1 MPLSVRLITHLQRD
15 SASVASVFTKRAF
28 ISSVSASS
36 AQEKRQVSRVESS
49 SASAVGADRS
59 SMAGLPSS
67 FGADVTDRIMRFAV
81 GYPRDRLRDIA
92 STISRRDGAHQ
103 YIKHPWMRSV
113 LWRVDSAQLA
123 KNLPRFTNWIGPLHG
138 NCVLVASFDT
148 RPQPQLKDLDHRRYH
163 PYAHC
168 DCEYDDLEN
177 STSFRTQLLYST
189 CDACEPVEL
198 QLQRSGF

>member
-1 MPLSVRLITHLQRD
+1 
-15 SASVASVFTKRAF
+15 
-28 ISSVSASS
+28 
-36 AQEKRQVSRVESS
+36 
-49 SASAVGADRS
+49 
-59 SMAGLPSS
+59 MAGLPRS

-103 YIKHPWMRSV
+103 YNNHPWMRSV
-113 LWRVDSAQLA
+113 LWWVDSAQLA
-123 KNLPRFTNWIGPLHG
+123 KNLPRFTNWIQPLHG
-138 NCVLVASFDT
+138 NCYLVASFDT
-148 RPQPQLKDLDHRRYH
+148 RPPPQLKDH

-168 DCEYDDLEN
+168 DCDDDLEN